1 MVDPET
7 NRYLSE
13 DYGFCRLWEN
23 MGGKIYIDCQS
34 NLTHQGSK
42 IYSGNYAN
50 SLQNNFA
57 LAIPAKEGVHLK
69 ITGLNYLKA
78 NP

>member
-1 MVDPET
+1 
-7 NRYLSE
+7 
-13 DYGFCRLWEN
+13 

-50 SLQNNFA
+50 SLQHNFA
-57 LAIPAKEGVHLK
+57 LAIPAKVGVQMK
-69 ITGLNYLKA
+69 ITGLNYLNA